1 MYQSSQEVSE
11 SLEGQGYICSGET
24 ATVVYLALQLKRP
37 LLVEGP
43 AGVGKTEL
51 AKVLS
56 AAQKIPLI
64 RMQCYEGLD
73 ETKALYEWEYAKQ
86 LLYTQILKDK
96 ISEALRACESL
107 AEAVERIATE
117 ESAFFSDRFILPR
130 PLMQAILSSGPTVLL
145 IDEVDKAD
153 PEFEAFLLEV
163 LSDFQISIPEI
174 GTLTARHVPQ
184 VILTSN
190 NSREL
195 SDGLKRRCLYLY
207 LDFPSPEEEARI
219 LKKKVPDL
227 DEKLL
232 RQVAGAVRAMRRM
245 ELKKPPSIG
254 ESIDW
259 ARTLLLLNANRLSL
273 ETVRA
278 GLSVLVKNP
287 SDREKVLKEIGSVL
301 PRTLEEET

>member
-1 MYQSSQEVSE
+1 
-11 SLEGQGYICSGET
+11 
-24 ATVVYLALQLKRP
+24 
-37 LLVEGP
+37 
-43 AGVGKTEL
+43 
-51 AKVLS
+51 
-56 AAQKIPLI
+56 
-64 RMQCYEGLD
+64 
-73 ETKALYEWEYAKQ
+73 
-86 LLYTQILKDK
+86 
-96 ISEALRACESL
+96 
-107 AEAVERIATE
+107 
-117 ESAFFSDRFILPR
+117 
-130 PLMQAILSSGPTVLL
+130 
-145 IDEVDKAD
+145 
-153 PEFEAFLLEV
+153 
-163 LSDFQISIPEI
+163 
-174 GTLTARHVPQ
+174 VPQ

-259 ARTLLLLNANRLSL
+259 ARTLLLLNANRLSI